1 MQAVRNDEKNDT
13 VQDRKADDPAVQPAA
28 KVQPDKKITKKANRA
43 QEKGYL
49 KKRPVLIE
57 KNLREKDK
65 HSSEEI
71 NPAPHIHRRIHEN
84 FPSELADPVELVGL
98 FDISVLFVV
107 QF

>member
-28 KVQPDKKITKKANRA
+28 KVQPDKKITKKANRRP
-43 QEKGYL
+43 G
-49 KKRPVLIE
+49 KRLPQRELIE